1 MEPLRVLVVDDDY
14 AVLELFVAYLRGR
27 GLDVRGAEGVEAA
40 RDVLDAGVDVLV
52 TELALPDGD
61 GVELLR
67 EARLRGVASLVATAP
82 GASEDIVQAFR
93 EGAGDVLLKPFRLR
107 TLHDAVMAARTR
119 TESRRAAARDRAT
132 RAWLERAVT
141 VEDAAAVDGLG
152 RMLVAMARE
161 HFGVALRLEGASVGG
176 LEGHE
181 VLRPYARAWA
191 QVCARVGR

>member
-82 GASEDIVQAFR
+82 GASEDVVQAFR

-107 TLHDAVMAARTR
+107 TLHDAVKAARAR
-119 TESRRAAARDRAT
+119 TDSRRAAARDRAT

-141 VEDAAAVDGLG
+141 VDDAAAVDALG

-161 HFGVALRLEGASVGG
+161 HFGVTLHLEGAAVGG